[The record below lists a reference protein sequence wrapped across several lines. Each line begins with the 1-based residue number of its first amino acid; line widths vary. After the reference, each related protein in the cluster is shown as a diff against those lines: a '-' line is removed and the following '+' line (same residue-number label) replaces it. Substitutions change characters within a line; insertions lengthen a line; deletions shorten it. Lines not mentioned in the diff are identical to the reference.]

1 MKLFCLSRMYLRGQ
15 RFFGLVLF
23 MLSASNASAALNLEL
38 TQGISN
44 QLPIA
49 IVAFSGAESLDKEQ
63 DVSDVIHNDLQN
75 SGQFK
80 VLALSSGPH
89 QAAQIRAADW
99 QRKNVDDVI
108 IGTIQRLTDGRY
120 RVNVALVNVAQG
132 KSQTLF
138 QQQWTVAATQLRR
151 LAHHVSDQ
159 LYEKLIGIR
168 GVFSTR
174 IAYILVTDKHTR
186 HRQYSLQVA
195 DMDGHNAKPLLTST
209 QPIMSPA
216 WSHDG
221 KKITY
226 VSFEKTQPR
235 IYIQT
240 VSTGKRQLVSEYPGI
255 NGAPAW
261 SPDDKQLALA
271 LSKGAE
277 APKIYCMDIA
287 TRTLKQLTYGL
298 SIDTEPSFSPDG
310 RSLLFTSDRGGGP
323 QIYQLNLRTK
333 KVQRVTFE
341 GYYNARAS
349 FSADGKMI
357 VILNQERGAY
367 NIAVQALGEENIEQ
381 IITHSGYDASPSFA
395 PNGQMILYESK
406 PGQRS
411 FLGMVSTD
419 GRIAIRLPAPQGDVQ
434 DPTWSPFM
442 S

>member
-1 MKLFCLSRMYLRGQ
+1 
-15 RFFGLVLF
+15 
-23 MLSASNASAALNLEL
+23 MLSASNASAALNLQL

-63 DVSDVIHNDLQN
+63 DVSDVIHNDLKN

-80 VLALSSGPH
+80 VLAFSSGPH

-151 LAHHVSDQ
+151 LAHHISDQ

-174 IAYILVTDKHTR
+174 IAYILVTDKPTR

-221 KKITY
+221 KKIAY

-277 APKIYCMDIA
+277 APKIYYMDIA

-406 PGQRS
+406 PGQHS

>member
-1 MKLFCLSRMYLRGQ
+1 MKIVCLSKIYLRAQ
-15 RFFGLVLF
+15 RWFGLFLCI
-23 MLSASNASAALNLEL
+23 LGTSQASAALNLEL

-44 QLPIA
+44 QLP
-49 IVAFSGAESLDKEQ
+49 VAMVSFSGSGYLDKERE
-63 DVSDVIHNDLQN
+63 VSDVIHNDLRN

-80 VLALSSGPH
+80 MLGVSSGPH
-89 QAAQIRAADW
+89 QASQVHAADW

-108 IGTIQRLTDGRY
+108 VGTIQRVTDGRY
-120 RVNVALVNVAQG
+120 QVQVALVNVAQG
-132 KSQTLF
+132 KNQTLF
-138 QQQWTVAATQLRR
+138 QQQWTVSQTQLRR
-151 LAHHVSDQ
+151 LAHHISDQ
-159 LYEKLIGIR
+159 LYEKLTGIR

-174 IAYILVTDKHTR
+174 IAYILVTNKHTR

-195 DMDGHNAKPLLTST
+195 DMDGHNAKPLLTSA

-221 KKITY
+221 KRIAY

-287 TRTLKQLTYGL
+287 TQTLKQLTYGL

-323 QIYQLNLRTK
+323 QIYQLNLRNQ
-333 KVQRVTFE
+333 KVQRVTFD

-357 VILNQERGAY
+357 VVLNQERGAY
-367 NIAVQALGEENIEQ
+367 NIAVQALGEETIEQ

-411 FLGMVSTD
+411 FLGMVSAD
-419 GRIAIRLPAPQGDVQ
+419 GRIAIRLPAPEGDVQ

>member
-1 MKLFCLSRMYLRGQ
+1 MYLRGQ

-23 MLSASNASAALNLEL
+23 MLSASNASAALNLQL

-63 DVSDVIHNDLQN
+63 DVSDVIHNDLKN

-80 VLALSSGPH
+80 VLAFSSGPH

-151 LAHHVSDQ
+151 LAHHISDQ

-174 IAYILVTDKHTR
+174 IAYILVTDKPTR

-221 KKITY
+221 KKIAY

-277 APKIYCMDIA
+277 APKIYYMDIA

-406 PGQRS
+406 PGQHS